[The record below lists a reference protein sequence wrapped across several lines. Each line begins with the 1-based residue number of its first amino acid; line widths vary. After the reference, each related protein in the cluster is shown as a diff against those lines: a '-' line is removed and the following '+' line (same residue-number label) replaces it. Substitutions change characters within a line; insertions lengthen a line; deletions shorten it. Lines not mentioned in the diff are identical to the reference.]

1 MMMRVSDMVV
11 FGQSD
16 VVSIMHTLSPGKLS
30 FLVSWQTLI
39 PRLRDGNET
48 EELTQLGLMA
58 ADSSGRFVLLRSFSN
73 HIFDISKCIKH

>member
-1 MMMRVSDMVV
+1 MMRVSDSVWTV
-11 FGQSD
+11 RCCVNNAHFISWQ
-16 VVSIMHTLSPGKLS
+16 LS